1 MRSTHSFQAGCR
13 SLQIFQLYGLQ
24 ELSRVFAK
32 YSTSMFWSHG
42 ENGEQSLILDIL
54 IWPLAIISQTKYHVT
69 LKKKKNRYY
78 SQLYSDFFIYIF
90 LYFIFGL
97 KTKLHLNK
105 YVKLYN
111 T

>member
-1 MRSTHSFQAGCR
+1 M
-13 SLQIFQLYGLQ
+13 L
-24 ELSRVFAK
+24 AK
-32 YSTSMFWSHG
+32 CSASMFWSHG

-54 IWPLAIISQTKYHVT
+54 IWPLVIISLTKYHVT
-69 LKKKKNRYY
+69 LLLFLNRYY
-78 SQLYSDFFIYIF
+78 SQLYSDFFNIF
-90 LYFIFGL
+90 FLL